1 MWNYYTMKK
10 TLFVI
15 LLLLSFVCNIKAQQM
30 QARLDH
36 YSTTDGLPSN
46 SISDIIQDKFGY
58 IWIATWNGLSRF
70 DGYNFQNYATGKA
83 SGIKNFHNRIL
94 ELETDLQGNI
104 WMIMYDNRIFVLNRF
119 TDCIT
124 NAFDGIKD
132 CDNMK
137 IYDTLTENKFKISN
151 ALTISPDGNVYIIIP
166 HKGIYQIYINKK
178 THAIRKIFD
187 NKRNIYNMA
196 CDAYGNLWLGT
207 KKGLIMVD
215 KNTGR
220 TRGKLMIPGEHYN
233 TMGFVGSDL
242 YLGTQSG
249 KIIIRDT
256 RKCKSK
262 YLNIK
267 NTSHSPITALH
278 VDSKGLVW
286 FTTDKQGVSMFDP
299 TTNEVKSFTQK
310 VSIPENDINGC
321 TIFETGNVLWARM
334 NHGGFGVYDRIT
346 GQMNYFYNSPKDTWN
361 LSNTVTSY
369 MALNEGVV
377 WMSTIRRGLE
387 KLSIVNNKIK
397 LIVPKP
403 ESYEYGVN
411 EIRAIIYDKK
421 SKRILISNK
430 AGEVYSLKN
439 KDLSLSS
446 KAPIFSIQGRIY
458 GMMEDHLGNIWIST
472 KGKGLYM
479 LKYGQRKP
487 INVNYP
493 FTSQNIYNTKED
505 KFGNIWIATYNGGV
519 NILMNKGNG
528 KFKLITPKY
537 IKGYGK
543 DQFIKVRTL
552 EIDNEGIVW
561 AGTSDGIILL
571 KFNKLQKSFEAHTLK
586 QTKKTE
592 EQMANNDIV
601 EISKSPSGDM
611 WIATNGGGL
620 IKSIGKDNKNLWR
633 FKNFGLANGLPS
645 EELRGITF
653 NKSGQVWFS
662 CDQII
667 CSYDPQKQLFT
678 TFSMQDG
685 VGDIACSEC
694 SAYTLPDNRMLFGT
708 LNGYYI
714 VDKKLLT
721 TTKGSDFKLAITD
734 FYVNDKLMTPRN
746 NNTYD
751 YYIPDSGQVKL
762 PSRSSAFSIKF
773 ASLNY
778 QLQHRVHYMYMLEG
792 YDDKWLN
799 ANDKRTVS
807 YNDVPAGEYTFRVK
821 AFLLENPNKYDER
834 KINIIVPPYAFAS
847 NTALWV
853 YLIIIIGGILGGLL
867 WRKKVKINALN
878 RMRVLKVGPEEIAFQ
893 NNEDFDFV
901 KSLQDWLELHY
912 SDANVKIEDMVHM
925 TNMSRTAFY
934 TQLKTLTGISP
945 KEFVSEFR
953 LKKACMYLEKD
964 TCTIAEVAYRT
975 GFNDPVYFTRL
986 FKQKKGMTPTQ
997 YRDNNGMKDE

>member
-10 TLFVI
+10 TLFFI
-15 LLLLSFVCNIKAQQM
+15 LFLSTFVCHINAQQM

-36 YSTTDGLPSN
+36 YSTTNGLTSN
-46 SISDIIQDKFGY
+46 SISDIIQDRFGFM
-58 IWIATWNGLSRF
+58 WIATWNGLNRF

-94 ELETDLQGNI
+94 DLQTDLQGNI
-104 WMIMYDNRIFVLNRF
+104 WMIMYDNRVFVLNRH

-124 NAFDGIKD
+124 NAFNGIKD

-137 IYDTLTENKFKISN
+137 IYDTLTENKYKISN

-166 HKGIYQIYINKK
+166 KKGIYQLYVNRNVHSIK
-178 THAIRKIFD
+178 KIFD
-187 NKRNIYNMA
+187 DRRHIYNMT
-196 CDAYGNLWLGT
+196 CDAYGNLWIGT
-207 KKGLIMVD
+207 QKGLIMVD
-215 KNTGR
+215 KSTGR
-220 TRGKLMIPGEHYN
+220 TIGKLMVPGEHYN

-256 RKCKSK
+256 KRCTSR
-262 YLNIK
+262 YLDIK
-267 NTSHSPITALH
+267 NADHSPITALH

-286 FTTDKQGVSMFDP
+286 FTTKKQGISMLNP
-299 TTNEVKSFTQK
+299 KTKEVKSFTQK

-321 TIFETGNVLWARM
+321 TVFETGDVLWARM
-334 NHGGFGVYDRIT
+334 NHGGFGVYDRVT

-361 LSNTVTSY
+361 LSNTVTTY

-387 KLSIVNNKIK
+387 KLSIVHNKIK
-397 LIVPKP
+397 LIVPIP
-403 ESYEYGVN
+403 ESNEYGIN
-411 EIRAIIYDKK
+411 EIRAIIYGKK
-421 SKRILISNK
+421 ANCILISNK
-430 AGEVYSLKN
+430 AGEVYKLRS
-439 KDLSLSS
+439 KDLNLAS
-446 KAPIFSIQGRIY
+446 KTPMLKIKGRIY
-458 GMMEDHLGNIWIST
+458 GMMEDHFGNIWIST
-472 KGKGLYM
+472 KGNGLYI
-479 LKYGQRKP
+479 LKYGQSSP
-487 INVNYP
+487 IKVDYP

-505 KFGNIWIATYNGGV
+505 KYGNIWIATYNGGV
-519 NILMNKGNG
+519 NILINKGNG
-528 KFKLITPKY
+528 QYKLITPKY

-543 DQFIKVRTL
+543 DQFLKVRTI
-552 EIDNEGIVW
+552 EIDNESIVW

-571 KFNKLQKSFEAHTLK
+571 KFNNHKKAVEAYTLK
-586 QTKKTE
+586 QTKNID

-601 EISKSPSGDM
+601 EIKKSPNGDM

-620 IKSIGKDNKNLWR
+620 IKSIGKDNENRWR
-633 FKNFGLANGLPS
+633 FQNFGQSNGLPS

-653 NKSGQVWFS
+653 TKEGHVWFS

-714 VDKKLLT
+714 INKKLLT
-721 TTKGSDFKLAITD
+721 TTSGSDFKLAITD
-734 FYVNDKLMTPRN
+734 FYVNDKLMTPRIN
-746 NNTYD
+746 KTYD
-751 YYIPDSGQVKL
+751 YYIPDSAEVEL
-762 PSRSSAFSIKF
+762 PSRSSVFAIKF

-778 QLQHRVHYMYMLEG
+778 QLQHRVHYMYMLEK
-792 YDDKWLN
+792 YDDKWMN
-799 ANDKRTVS
+799 ANDTRTVS
-807 YNDVPAGEYTFRVK
+807 YSDVPAGEYTFRVK

-834 KINIIVPPYAFAS
+834 KIKIIVPPYAFRS
-847 NTALWV
+847 TTALWV
-853 YLIIIIGGILGGLL
+853 YIILFIGGIFGVIL
-867 WRKKVKINALN
+867 WRKNINEN
-878 RMRVLKVGPEEIAFQ
+878 TRNNMRVLKVGPEEIAFL
-893 NNEDFDFV
+893 NNEDFNFV

-912 SDANVKIEDMVHM
+912 ADANIKIEDMVHK

-934 TQLKTLTGISP
+934 TQLKTLTGMSP

-953 LKKACMYLEKD
+953 LKKACMYLEND
-964 TCTIAEVAYRT
+964 SCTIAEVAYST

-986 FKQKKGMTPTQ
+986 FKQKKGKTPTQ
-997 YRDNNGMKDE
+997 YRENKVKAKE